1 MNTNQKR
8 VILAGF
14 GIILV
19 SFIVWGI
26 FGFEIFTKDQV
37 LIEEKDELFGMVR
50 KVWVDKFI
58 WGLDLSLAV
67 TGFTV
72 LTGAVLTFLIRTKKI
87 NQINSNK

>member
-1 MNTNQKR
+1 MNAKQKR
-8 VILAGF
+8 VILTGL
-14 GIILV
+14 GIILL

-26 FGFEIFTKDQV
+26 FGFEIFTKNQV

-58 WGLDLSLAV
+58 WGLDLTLAV

-72 LTGAVLTFLIRTKKI
+72 LTGSVLTFLFRTQKI
-87 NQINSNK
+87 KSNES